1 MKRVIAYLQGGLGNQ
16 CFIYAAARALALRA
30 GATLSFNLD
39 LFLEDRVYRRRLGI
53 DSFVCDMTCLPVS
66 GKVRRM
72 IESLRSRLSGRFC
85 AGWGDYRCDCRPYK
99 YRPLPLVWED
109 ALLLDGY
116 WQSEKYFLDAKE
128 QLLHD
133 FRLKDGSWVV
143 SDPLARQIRSE
154 ANSIFLHVRSYK
166 EVPGKSDGR
175 CAIDMRGYYRNALRY
190 LRGRMGNGTVFV
202 FSDDLGWSRRHVLTD
217 DVLKDSPFNFVFD
230 SANSSQLRDFTLMR
244 MCKHGIVADSSF
256 SWWAGWLGE
265 QDRLSRGEEGLRLHV
280 NRRVMNDDFWPDRW
294 IAISPSSLG

>member
-1 MKRVIAYLQGGLGNQ
+1 MQNDLFADKRESTLYDSEFAFEALGAILCGMGRLSVRPPSLQVPSSPDGLGG
-16 CFIYAAARALALRA
+16 Y
-30 GATLSFNLD
+30 
-39 LFLEDRVYRRRLGI
+39 
-53 DSFVCDMTCLPVS
+53 
-66 GKVRRM
+66 
-72 IESLRSRLSGRFC
+72 
-85 AGWGDYRCDCRPYK
+85 
-99 YRPLPLVWED
+99 

-128 QLLHD
+128 QLLLD
-133 FRLKDGSWVV
+133 FRLRDGSWVA
-143 SDPLARQIRSE
+143 SDPLARQIGAE

-166 EVPGKSDGR
+166 EVPRKSDGR
-175 CAIDMRGYYRNALRY
+175 CAIDMRDYYRNALRY
-190 LRGRMGNGTVFV
+190 LRERMGNGTVFV

-265 QDRLSRGEEGLRLHV
+265 QDRLSRGEEALRLHV